1 MWKKVLP
8 YGDHR
13 YIKTCLKHVVF
24 ISISKF
30 IQYAYQ
36 RCLIRLLWLKNS
48 GISFIKKYKSNVLI
62 LNILKLIVTLSYVFV
77 KQSISCIGKTTPCNG
92 HCWNPSYSHICGDN
106 ICLNENQLKV
116 WHIFF
121 FSRFR

>member
-1 MWKKVLP
+1 M
-8 YGDHR
+8 H
-13 YIKTCLKHVVF
+13 IKGAASSCSCF
-24 ISISKF
+24 
-30 IQYAYQ
+30 
-36 RCLIRLLWLKNS
+36 RLLWLNNS
-48 GISFIKKYKSNVLI
+48 GISFIKKYKSNVLM

-121 FSRFR
+121 FFSFSLDKLCFNSSKCKVILVLI